1 VISMCWSLQ
10 RRHKLFLVLI
20 CCLALASQLIA
31 CHNAEVPAASAA
43 TLPVVPVALVS
54 RGKLSNELTL
64 TAEFTP
70 YQNVDVMAKV
80 AGYVKSISV
89 DLGDHVRQGQV
100 LAVLEVPELRDE
112 MAKEKAAVL
121 AAQANVLTAKSGIVR
136 AQASA
141 SMAHLSFTRIE
152 DVSKKEPGL
161 VPRQEV
167 DVAQAHDQEAAA
179 ALASARSAL
188 QSAEQSNL
196 QATADKDRAA
206 SMLEYSI
213 IRAPF
218 DGVVTKRYADT
229 GSMIQAGTASQTQA
243 MPLVRLAQNNV
254 LRLTLPVPVSSVAS
268 IHTGEPVDV
277 NVVTLGRS
285 FKGTVTRFADS
296 LQMSTRTMDTEID
309 VPNRDDKLVPG
320 MYAEA
325 HLHLADRPDVLNIP
339 IDAVDGLGTS
349 SQHAYVV
356 RDGRIALITISTGVQ
371 TPDRVEILSGLR
383 EGDKVVVGRHSDL
396 SDGQRVETKLA
407 SYDSQPTAKT

>member
-1 VISMCWSLQ
+1 VISMCWLEQ
-10 RRHKLFLVLI
+10 KRRKHFLALTP
-20 CCLALASQLIA
+20 CLVLASQLVA
-31 CHNAEVPAASAA
+31 CHNADVPLASAA
-43 TLPVVPVALVS
+43 SVPVVPVASVS
-54 RGKLSNELTL
+54 RGKLSNEITL

-70 YQNVDVMAKV
+70 YQDVDVMAKV

-89 DLGDHVRQGQV
+89 DIGDHVRQGQV

-112 MAKEKAAVL
+112 MAKAKAAVM
-121 AAQANVLTAKSGIVR
+121 AAQANVLTAKSGIAR

-141 SMAHLSFTRIE
+141 TMAHLSFTRIE
-152 DVSKKEPGL
+152 DVSKQEPGL

-179 ALASARSAL
+179 ALASAQSAL

-196 QATADKDRAA
+196 QANADRDRAA

-218 DGVVTKRYADT
+218 DGVITKRYADT
-229 GSMIQAGTASQTQA
+229 GSMIQAGTASQSQA
-243 MPLVRLAQNNV
+243 MPLVRLAQSNL
-254 LRLTLPVPVSSVAS
+254 LRLTLPVPVTSVAG
-268 IHTGEPVDV
+268 IHTGQSVDV

-296 LQMSTRTMDTEID
+296 LQMSTRTMNTEID

-325 HLHLADRPDVLNIP
+325 YLHLADRPDVLNVP
-339 IDAVDGLGTS
+339 IDAIDGLGTS

-356 RDGRIALITISTGVQ
+356 RDGRLGIAAITTGVQ
-371 TPDRVEILSGLR
+371 TPDRIEVLNGLR
-383 EGDKVVVGRHSDL
+383 EGDLVVVGRHSDL
-396 SDGQRVETKLA
+396 ADGQRVETKLS
-407 SYDSQPTAKT
+407 SYDSPTTSKK